1 MQKTLTHLM
10 LWLLAIQLGYAQ
22 QKTLTGKVID
32 QQSKTPISGAT
43 VRILPGK
50 TAGKTDSSGVFSIQ
64 LPADAKRLSVSV
76 VGFNPLSR
84 PLSVTD
90 NDLTLELVAQTERIE
105 DVVVTAMGIERKAK
119 SLSYSTQVVKGDELT
134 KVKDANP
141 MNNLTGKVSGMQ
153 INRSSSGIGGSVNI
167 VLRGFKSNRNNQ
179 PLYVIDGLPITNTGG
194 SGSEGAFGG
203 GTDRGDV
210 LSSLNAD
217 DIASINVLKGASASA
232 LYGSQGANGAIMIT
246 TKKGAEGNLKIDV
259 SSSITA
265 DQAFYLPKL
274 QYRYGQTTEGSEE
287 SWGEKGSFQDPVK
300 DFYNTGTTLINTVSL
315 SGGTNK
321 MQNYFSY
328 GNTTNRGILPTN
340 KFNQHSIT
348 FRNSTNFFDEKLHF
362 DGSLMYSKQDIHN
375 RPTSGL
381 YFSPIAGMYL
391 FPRGLDFDKYKTYE
405 YRSPTRN
412 LYLQDWWNV
421 NADAGLSGTHHSQN
435 PYWVLHRNPTN
446 QDRDN
451 IIGQAQLRYTITD
464 WLSASARGTINKR
477 WDAFERQVYAG
488 TQGVLA
494 GETIEGKLADNG
506 RMIRD
511 ESENTAIYADF
522 LLIGNKTFAEDWD
535 LNFTLGT
542 SINDARSS
550 GWSIDQKKLAVAN
563 KFILSNIYRDA
574 PMNSFNET
582 ISRRQLQ
589 SVFASTNLGYKDKLF
604 LDLTARNDWSSTLAN
619 TPQEKKGYFYYSIGL
634 SAVISDL
641 IKLPDFIS
649 YSKLRLTMAEVGND
663 VGIYSTIPVNTL
675 NTGVLT
681 SNVSGPYQGLPL
693 RPEISKSYEIGYEG
707 RFWDNRV
714 NLDVALYKTN
724 TTDQYF
730 AYQGPV
736 GQVYTTVFLNAGNI
750 QNKGIEVA
758 LGVDAIKGEKFNWN
772 TNLNFTANR
781 NKILELAPNLGERY
795 SIGGNFNVL
804 RLNGSFGDFWAR
816 TFLRDENGLMV
827 VDENGRPQVGPEGY
841 IGNNNPKSIVGW
853 NNSFSYGDFGL
864 SFSVDARF
872 GGQVISITDGYLN
885 SFGVSEESALA
896 RDRGGVDIPAVKT
909 DGTPWQGLLPAQA
922 YYTAVGN
929 RDGIIEGQVYGAT
942 NIRMRE
948 ISLSYKL
955 PIQSKAV
962 KAASVSLTGRN
973 LFFFMN
979 DAPYDPELNT
989 TTGAGGQGFDAFALP
1004 TTRSYGLNLKFTF

>member
-194 SGSEGAFGG
+194 SGSAGAFGG

-542 SINDARSS
+542 SINDSRSS

-574 PMNSFNET
+574 PMNSFNES

-589 SVFASTNLGYKDKLF
+589 SIFASTNLGYKDKLF

-619 TPQEKKGYFYYSIGL
+619 TPQEKKGYFYYSVGL

-681 SNVSGPYQGLPL
+681 SNIAGPYQGLPL

-730 AYQGPV
+730 EYQGPV
-736 GQVYTTVFLNAGNI
+736 GQIYTNVFLNAGNI

-872 GGQVISITDGYLN
+872 GGQVISVTDGYLN

-922 YYTAVGN
+922 YYSAVGN

>member
-10 LWLLAIQLGYAQ
+10 IWLLAIQMGYAQ

-64 LPADAKRLSVSV
+64 MPADAKRLSVSV
-76 VGFNPLSR
+76 VGFNQLSR

-274 QYRYGQTTEGSEE
+274 QYRYGQTTDGSEE
-287 SWGEKGSFQDPVK
+287 SWGEKGSFKDPVN

-328 GNTTNRGILPTN
+328 GNTTNSGIIPTN
-340 KFNQHSIT
+340 KFNQHSLT

-451 IIGQAQLRYTITD
+451 IIGQAQLRYTITG

-488 TQGVLA
+488 TQGVLS

-535 LNFTLGT
+535 LNFTAGT

-619 TPQEKKGYFYYSIGL
+619 TPQEKKGYFYYSVGL
-634 SAVISDL
+634 SAIISDL

-663 VGIYSTIPVNTL
+663 VGVYSTIPVNTL

-736 GQVYTTVFLNAGNI
+736 GQIYTTVFLNAGNI

-816 TFLRDENGLMV
+816 TFLRDDNGVMV
-827 VDENGRPQVGPEGY
+827 VDDNGRPQVGPEGY

-872 GGQVISITDGYLN
+872 GGQVISVTDGYLN

-989 TTGAGGQGFDAFALP
+989 TTGAGGQGYDAFALP
-1004 TTRSYGLNLKFTF
+1004 ATRSYGLNLKFTF